1 MQEAREV
8 LGEEL
13 RVDAVADQRCV
24 EVARG
29 LVFQRELLPVRD
41 ALDRRVQLREQMER
55 RRRLGAVGAPRAG
68 TRTVC
73 SEPRMREVRVL
84 ARSRSAIP
92 GSP

>member
-1 MQEAREV
+1 MQEAREM

-41 ALDRRVQLREQMER
+41 ALDRRVELREQYVTPVSEPSAR
-55 RRRLGAVGAPRAG
+55 RRG

-73 SEPRMREVRVL
+73 SEPRMRRFESSP
-84 ARSRSAIP
+84 SRS
-92 GSP
+92 SHSR